1 MYNQVKKS
9 LIFRKFSPIVLI
21 KQLTLCFI
29 FALAAVLVQSTQHV
43 EAGKFDFFVL
53 EASGNVKSYQVSG
66 GSPYLKDH
74 SVIGDYTSISNHGAL
89 ALVRDMQY
97 PEYQTLCA
105 ISDTGLHVSIENKN
119 WKTYSGYPDYPVDPV
134 GLAVGLEVV
143 SPTPVIVTDK
153 VNFVVTGTRFIDYRT
168 SPEKKTEYW
177 NEKYVRNGDEITS
190 PTIHHSFRPPLPDLK
205 SQKYQNSQLFHQ
217 LL

>member
-66 GSPYLKDH
+66 GSP
-74 SVIGDYTSISNHGAL
+74 
-89 ALVRDMQY
+89 
-97 PEYQTLCA
+97 
-105 ISDTGLHVSIENKN
+105 
-119 WKTYSGYPDYPVDPV
+119 
-134 GLAVGLEVV
+134 
-143 SPTPVIVTDK
+143 
-153 VNFVVTGTRFIDYRT
+153 
-168 SPEKKTEYW
+168 
-177 NEKYVRNGDEITS
+177 
-190 PTIHHSFRPPLPDLK
+190 
-205 SQKYQNSQLFHQ
+205 
-217 LL
+217 